1 MSLAIILIVVILV
14 IIDQI
19 VKYWALTYLAPIGT
33 IKVIDGIFSL
43 TYVENRG
50 AAYGSFSNY
59 TEMLAVLSL
68 VMSIGIIYLIIKFDK
83 YFKTMFIKYGLV
95 LTLAGAIGNFIDRA
109 FRSFVVDMFQF
120 KFIDFPVFN
129 VADICVVIGTAL
141 IMIGILFFEEDEEKE
156 NKKKRTRT

>member
-1 MSLAIILIVVILV
+1 MSLAIILVVAVLV
-14 IIDQI
+14 VMDQV

-33 IKVIDGIFSL
+33 MKVIDGLLSF

-59 TEMLAVLSL
+59 TQVLALVSL
-68 VMSIGIIYLIIKFDK
+68 LLSIGLVYLLIKFNK
-83 YFKTMFIKYGLV
+83 YFKATIIKYGLV

-120 KFIDFPVFN
+120 TFIDFPVFN

-141 IMIGILFFEEDEEKE
+141 IMIGILFFEKEDNNTIK
-156 NKKKRTRT
+156 